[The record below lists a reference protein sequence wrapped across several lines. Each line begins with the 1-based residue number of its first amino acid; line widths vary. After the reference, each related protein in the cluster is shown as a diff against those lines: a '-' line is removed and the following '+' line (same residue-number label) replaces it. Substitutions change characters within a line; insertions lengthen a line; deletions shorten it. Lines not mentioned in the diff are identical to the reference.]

1 MKDKIKSTDKTEK
14 QTNISIKSN
23 QNGQGKN
30 QDHNTKHALYIE
42 GNDKSALKGSIE
54 GEVQFKSNIHMI
66 LHEYNNRSVSFKNMV
81 ALISFSSKYFL

>member
-1 MKDKIKSTDKTEK
+1 MRQKAQTK
-14 QTNISIKSN
+14 QRNRQNISIKSN

-54 GEVQFKSNIHMI
+54 GEVQF
-66 LHEYNNRSVSFKNMV
+66 
-81 ALISFSSKYFL
+81 